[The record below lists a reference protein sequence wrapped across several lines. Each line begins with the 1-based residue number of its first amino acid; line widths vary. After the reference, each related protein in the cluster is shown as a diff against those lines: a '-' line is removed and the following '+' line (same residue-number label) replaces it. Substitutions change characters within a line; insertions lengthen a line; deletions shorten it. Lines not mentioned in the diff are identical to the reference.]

1 MLRSL
6 QVVVKA
12 SGLAAG
18 KGVVVPSS
26 KEEAKSAVEEIL
38 VKKCFGGAGDQVV
51 LEELLTGLE
60 VSLLGRKG
68 LLSLSLSLSLSLTHP
83 LTHSLTHPLT
93 LTHSIHG
100 WEDCG
105 CDAIGSRPQ
114 THQRRG

>member
-1 MLRSL
+1 M
-6 QVVVKA
+6 KA

-51 LEELLTGLE
+51 IEELLTGLE
-60 VSLLGRKG
+60 VSLLGRKDI
-68 LLSLSLSLSLSLTHP
+68 LPPSLTLS
-83 LTHSLTHPLT
+83 LTHSLTR
-93 LTHSIHG
+93 SIHG

-105 CDAIGSRPQ
+105 CDAIGSRSQ
-114 THQRRG
+114 THQ